1 MLKNKSQ
8 IARLIFLDDVISR
21 GHYPS
26 KKELAKEYQVS
37 QKTIQRDIDYMRDFL
52 KAPVDFNRKRGGYY
66 YTNPKFKLSPL
77 TLNENDFFAIA
88 VTDRI
93 MEQYST
99 TPYAEYFT
107 SFYNKLSLL
116 FDDKITI
123 KSNEL
128 KDVLSFEFGSVREIN
143 KKIFSEIGKAIL
155 KQLTLE
161 TVYVTG
167 HSGKESTRN
176 IDPYHLLNKNGD
188 WYLIGFCHKS
198 KFVKIFAVSRFN
210 SVKATKA
217 DFTVQEAFSVKE
229 YFKDSFSIYESK
241 NVYDIILRF
250 SKEVAFYIKEK
261 QWHSSQK
268 IKELNNG
275 ELEVRMRLNHFDE
288 VTYWALSFGKECT
301 VIEPKE
307 LREIVLRE
315 LKGAIGKY

>member
-8 IARLIFLDDVISR
+8 ISRLIYLDNAISR

-37 QKTIQRDIDYMRDFL
+37 MKTIQRDIDYMRDFL
-52 KAPVDFNRKRGGYY
+52 NAPVDFNRKRGGYY
-66 YTNPKFKLSPL
+66 YTDPKFKLSPL
-77 TLNENDFFAIA
+77 TLNENDFFAMA

-93 MEQYST
+93 MEQYSA
-99 TPYAEYFT
+99 TPYAEYFS

-116 FDDKITI
+116 FDDKITL
-123 KSNEL
+123 KSNVL
-128 KDVLSFEFGSVREIN
+128 KDVLSFEFGSVRNIN

-155 KQLTLE
+155 QQLTLE

-167 HSGKESTRN
+167 HSGKESSRN

-188 WYLIGFCHKS
+188 WYLIGYCHKS
-198 KFVKIFAVSRFN
+198 KSVKIFAVSRFKN
-210 SVKATKA
+210 VKVTKS
-217 DFTVQEAFSVKE
+217 DFNVQDGFSIKE
-229 YFKDSFSIYESK
+229 YFRDSFSIYESK
-241 NVYDIILRF
+241 NVFDIVLRF
-250 SKEVAFYIKEK
+250 SKDVAFYIKEK

-268 IKELNNG
+268 IKELENG

-288 VTYWALSFGKECT
+288 ITYWALSFGKECT